1 MGSHLFFWGH
11 PIFLYIK
18 PHHFL
23 PSQPL
28 SPSPASSADLPSSG
42 SAHPKPPA
50 SWPCLTCW
58 GLRCQAVKPWKTSH
72 QKAWFFQSDSGDSEQ
87 FRPFWTFLESSG
99 SVQKSTREVRA
110 LWCFFKR
117 CRQRLCAVF
126 VVWFLKKKIRDV
138 IVSSYFFGLTDTM
151 RDSDPALKKNIS
163 CEGMI
168 SDVSGI
174 QQSHDSAR
182 LGIHQGFSSWSWYK

>member
-1 MGSHLFFWGH
+1 MDKNHIYFQRLWSSKLPQSLTKPKVGKEKKNCPEKHGIPSIFWGH

-18 PHHFL
+18 PQHFL

-72 QKAWFFQSDSGDSEQ
+72 QKACFFQSDSGDSGQ
-87 FRPFWTFLESSG
+87 FRPFWTILESSG
-99 SVQKSTREVRA
+99 RVQKSTREVRA
-110 LWCFFKR
+110 LCFFFKR
-117 CRQRLCAVF
+117 CRLRLCAVF

-151 RDSDPALKKNIS
+151 QTCATQTR
-163 CEGMI
+163 
-168 SDVSGI
+168 V
-174 QQSHDSAR
+174 
-182 LGIHQGFSSWSWYK
+182 

>member
-1 MGSHLFFWGH
+1 MGSHLFLGGIPYFE
-11 PIFLYIK
+11 LYIK
-18 PHHFL
+18 PQHFL
-23 PSQPL
+23 PSQPF

-72 QKAWFFQSDSGDSEQ
+72 QKAWFFQSDSEDSEQ

-110 LWCFFKR
+110 LWFFFKR
-117 CRQRLCAVF
+117 CLSVFARFLLFGSWRKKSGMWLCPLIF
-126 VVWFLKKKIRDV
+126 W
-138 IVSSYFFGLTDTM
+138 LTDSM
-151 RDSDPALKKNIS
+151 RDSK
-163 CEGMI
+163 
-168 SDVSGI
+168 
-174 QQSHDSAR
+174 
-182 LGIHQGFSSWSWYK
+182 LGF